1 MTYFGKHL
9 VLGLLG
15 AVAAV
20 GAALAERTAAAEP
33 RTIHS
38 EKSLYRNLFVT
49 QDGDLRCLTFRRA
62 SAGTRQTCI
71 TLKDPLYLFFPYARM
86 MMGALYL
93 NPEPKRVLVIG
104 LGGGTLPMGIRDLYP
119 DTDIDVVEIDPAVV
133 KAAQEYFSFKDD
145 PKMKVHVEDG
155 RVFVKKTIKSTARYD
170 LVMLDAFEDDYIPEH
185 LLTQEFLKEVKS
197 IMTPG
202 GVIAANTFSSSGL
215 YPHESATYA
224 SVFGK
229 FYNLKA
235 ANRVIWAQNGE
246 LTSQATL
253 DRNATALEAKLEK
266 RGVNHGVLMLMLN
279 GAQDW
284 PDDARLLTD
293 QYSPS
298 NILNTRKK

>member
-1 MTYFGKHL
+1 MKSFGRH
-9 VLGLLG
+9 VSFGLLG
-15 AVAAV
+15 AACVL
-20 GAALAERTAAAEP
+20 GATLAERVANAEP

-38 EKSLYRNLFVT
+38 EKSLYRNIFVT

-62 SAGTRQTCI
+62 TAGTRQTCI

-93 NPEPKRVLVIG
+93 NPNPKRVLIIG
-104 LGGGTLPMGIRDLYP
+104 LGGGTLPMGVHTLFP
-119 DTDIDVVEIDPAVV
+119 DAEVDVVEIDAAVV
-133 KAAQEYFSFKDD
+133 KAAHEYFSFKDD
-145 PKMKVHVEDG
+145 PKLKVHVEDG
-155 RVFVKKTIKSTARYD
+155 RVFVKKTMKTNTRFD

-197 IMTPG
+197 IMAPG

-215 YPHESATYA
+215 YPYESVTYA

-246 LTSQATL
+246 LASQSTV
-253 DRNATALEAKLEK
+253 DRNATALEEKLEV
-266 RGVNHGVLMLMLN
+266 RGVNHGTLMLMLN
-279 GAQDW
+279 GTQDW
-284 PDDARLLTD
+284 PADTRLLTD

-298 NILNTRKK
+298 NILNSHIK